1 MNKREVVIVDA
12 IRTPIGKYGGL
23 LSYIRPDDLLA
34 LLLKK
39 IVERNNLNAGLID
52 DVYIGCTNQAGEDN
66 RNIARMSVILAGFP
80 ETVPGTTVNR
90 LCGSGLEAINIA
102 ASMIKSGIGDVYIAG
117 GVESMSRAPF
127 VIPKSTQ
134 AFQRDIKIFDTTIGW
149 RFINPNWPKQYPP
162 YSMGETAENLAEM
175 YGISRI
181 EQDEFA
187 LNSHMKA
194 VRAQKEGKFKDE
206 IVPVEVTMPNGEI
219 KVCDKDEGPREDTSL
234 EKLSKLKPVFKKD
247 GTVTAGNSSGI
258 NDGASVLLLMSREKA
273 EELGF
278 KPFLRIVSWATAGVN
293 PNIMGIGPVPSTKK
307 LLTRIGIKLD
317 DIELIELNEA
327 FAAQVLACL
336 REFKINP
343 DDSRLNPNGGAIA
356 LGHPLGCSG
365 ARITTTLFHEFKRR
379 NVRYALATMCIGVGQ
394 GIAALFERI

>member
-1 MNKREVVIVDA
+1 M
-12 IRTPIGKYGGL
+12 
-23 LSYIRPDDLLA
+23 
-34 LLLKK
+34 LKK

-162 YSMGETAENLAEM
+162 YSMGETAENLAEI